1 MVLLQWMERGR
12 SALRDGRRQGWRT
25 FWCGVWTLV
34 LSLAGSALVAP
45 APEPVPRARADS
57 VVRVGVLQNGFH
69 TVTPVPIEEYVSRVL
84 VGEALPG
91 SEPAALDALAIAI
104 RTYTAANLARHE
116 AEGFDLCDQ
125 THCQVMRA
133 ATPASDA
140 AASRTAG
147 RVLHFRGEPASI
159 YYSASCGG
167 RTEKPSNVWPGAAD
181 PPYLPSRKDS
191 GCDGGPKWTTELG
204 LEDLDRALTAAGF
217 QGSLKDVR
225 IRSRNQ
231 SGRVA
236 LLALEGLSPPVVS
249 GQDLRV
255 AVGRSLGWRHI
266 QSTAF
271 QLRRT
276 PAGFRFEGHGY
287 GHGVG
292 LCVIGSSKL
301 AAKGMSPLKILNR
314 YFPGASVDHLAR
326 GG

>member
-1 MVLLQWMERGR
+1 
-12 SALRDGRRQGWRT
+12 
-25 FWCGVWTLV
+25 
-34 LSLAGSALVAP
+34 
-45 APEPVPRARADS
+45 
-57 VVRVGVLQNGFH
+57 VGVLQNGSY
-69 TVTPVPIEEYVSRVL
+69 TVAPVPIEEYVSRVL
-84 VGEALPG
+84 AGEALPG
-91 SEPAALDALAIAI
+91 SEAAALDALAIAI
-104 RTYTAANLARHE
+104 RTYTAANLARHQ

-133 ATPASDA
+133 ATPATDA

-147 RVLHFRGEPASI
+147 RVLRYRGEPASI

-167 RTEKPSNVWPGAAD
+167 RTEQPSNVWPGAAD

-217 QGSLKDVR
+217 RGSLTDVR
-225 IRSRNQ
+225 IQSRNK

-249 GQDLRV
+249 GQDLRA

-271 QLRRT
+271 QLRRM

-314 YFPGASVDHLAR
+314 YFPGASVDRLAR

>member
-1 MVLLQWMERGR
+1 M
-12 SALRDGRRQGWRT
+12 
-25 FWCGVWTLV
+25 
-34 LSLAGSALVAP
+34 LSLAGSAVVAP
-45 APEPVPRARADS
+45 APGQVAGARADS
-57 VVRVGVLQNGFH
+57 VVRVGVLQNGSY
-69 TVTPVPIEEYVSRVL
+69 TVIPVRIEEYVSRVL

-91 SEPAALDALAIAI
+91 SESAALDALAIAI
-104 RTYTAANLARHE
+104 RTYTVANLARHE
-116 AEGFDLCDQ
+116 AEEFDLCDQ
-125 THCQVMRA
+125 VHCQVMRGATA
-133 ATPASDA
+133 ATDA

-147 RVLHFRGEPASI
+147 RVLRFRGEPASI

-167 RTEKPSNVWPGAAD
+167 RTEKPSNVWPDATD

-217 QGSLKDVR
+217 QGSLKNMR

-236 LLALEGLSPPVVS
+236 LLALEGLSPPVIS
-249 GQDLRV
+249 GQDLRM

-266 QSTAF
+266 QSTVF
-271 QLRRT
+271 HLRRT
-276 PAGFRFEGHGY
+276 TAGFRFEGQGY

-314 YFPGASVDHLAR
+314 YFPGASVRPLAR
-326 GG
+326 GH